1 MNDNTIYGLEWVNTV
16 LKLKYSHYGAIWTEN
31 KGKIEQILWR
41 KLVDA
46 HTFRLSSTN
55 TPVKTWQPRSVLT
68 GKVEILTTGTIRAQQ
83 QISGTAEPKYALHR
97 NDNKQWN

>member
-1 MNDNTIYGLEWVNTV
+1 MGPYGPRKRA
-16 LKLKYSHYGAIWTEN
+16 KLK
-31 KGKIEQILWR
+31 QILWR
-41 KLVDA
+41 KLEYV

-97 NDNKQWN
+97 NDNKQ